1 MRNTIVSRC
10 VTHCI
15 DLRNRLA
22 KPLEHFQIDV
32 SGAVGLDVG
41 GSTGGFTD
49 VLLASGARRVYSAR
63 TSASSSS
70 KRRTQGAPPPP
81 PPPRSLSPALPNPAL
96 ELQLVDVVV
105 CDASFIGLATVL
117 PAAMALGAD
126 GCRLVALITPQF
138 EVGKG
143 NVGKGGIVRDPALHR
158 AVWDRILAWLD
169 DPDGRHAAQRAGL
182 SGRSP
187 HVHGP
192 CPRAS
197 PRVAAPAPAPA
208 PSPRPV
214 VREARRAAPRLG
226 GRGGGSPAGQRRRG
240 RLRVSSHGA
249 AAWWAAAWWAAARL
263 AGREGGEAAGAA
275 ARQAVREAR
284 SSAARLAAC

>member
-1 MRNTIVSRC
+1 
-10 VTHCI
+10 
-15 DLRNRLA
+15 
-22 KPLEHFQIDV
+22 
-32 SGAVGLDVG
+32 
-41 GSTGGFTD
+41 
-49 VLLASGARRVYSAR
+49 
-63 TSASSSS
+63 
-70 KRRTQGAPPPP
+70 
-81 PPPRSLSPALPNPAL
+81 
-96 ELQLVDVVV
+96 
-105 CDASFIGLATVL
+105 
-117 PAAMALGAD
+117 MALGAD
-126 GCRLVALITPQF
+126 GCRLVALIKPQF

-158 AVWDRILAWLD
+158 AVCERILAWLD

-187 HVHGP
+187 HGHGP

-197 PRVAAPAPAPA
+197 PRVAAPAP
-208 PSPRPV
+208 
-214 VREARRAAPRLG
+214 RRRHPPGRLCGRLG
-226 GRGGGSPAGQRRRG
+226 GRRRGSAGGAAARRAGQRRRG